1 MFDGGELRLVL
12 LHLLREESRHGY
24 DLIRAIEGLSR
35 GTYAPSPGMVYPSL
49 TALKELGLVAEPSSE
64 GGEGTRRLYVISK
77 QGRAYLQEHA
87 KIVRELLQR
96 LADSAKLRDRTEA
109 APVRRAMNSL
119 KSALM
124 DRLSEEVVDK
134 ELVFQIAA
142 IIDEAAQKIER
153 L

>member
-35 GTYAPSPGMVYPSL
+35 GTYAPSPGVVYPTLSM
-49 TALKELGLVAEPSSE
+49 LKDVGLVDEPQSE
-64 GGEGTRRLYVISK
+64 SGEGTRRLYVITK
-77 QGRAYLQEHA
+77 AGRAHLQGHA
-87 KIVRELLQR
+87 KTVRELLQR

-109 APVRRAMNSL
+109 APVRRAMISL